1 MSLQNHLTTF
11 NDQRKKHWELCHDI
25 IEVFYA
31 VYNELGF
38 GFLEAVYE
46 EALALALTEAGY
58 IVARQ
63 VSVPVWFRGRRI
75 GEYRADL
82 IINDSVLLELKA
94 ARTLDSSHEAQS
106 LNYLRATEIEVAL
119 LLNFGPKR
127 HFRRYVF
134 ENTRKKIRVHSR

>member
-82 IINDSVLLELKA
+82 IINDSVLLEFK
-94 ARTLDSSHEAQS
+94 S
-106 LNYLRATEIEVAL
+106 RAHA
-119 LLNFGPKR
+119 
-127 HFRRYVF
+127 
-134 ENTRKKIRVHSR
+134 

>member
-75 GEYRADL
+75 GV

-119 LLNFGPKR
+119 LLNFGPKP